1 MNSAWQASGSGELAL
16 LTRAGKIDNF
26 LSMQTSW
33 IYRMG
38 YFPLALGGAFF
49 FVSLAFCAMAAVSGE
64 AKRYPDKPMRIIVRN
79 TGGALLFLAHDASTL
94 VVDGSAGVQGTF
106 QLPVGD
112 SEVFVLAPKQGIYAI
127 AFGNG
132 GQVSMAVS
140 EAVPTVWMES

>member
-1 MNSAWQASGSGELAL
+1 MRNSQVNTVSV
-16 LTRAGKIDNF
+16 
-26 LSMQTSW
+26 
-33 IYRMG
+33 
-38 YFPLALGGAFF
+38 PLAGS
-49 FVSLAFCAMAAVSGE
+49 VSPATLFQAT
-64 AKRYPDKPMRIIVRN
+64 DKPMRIIVRN